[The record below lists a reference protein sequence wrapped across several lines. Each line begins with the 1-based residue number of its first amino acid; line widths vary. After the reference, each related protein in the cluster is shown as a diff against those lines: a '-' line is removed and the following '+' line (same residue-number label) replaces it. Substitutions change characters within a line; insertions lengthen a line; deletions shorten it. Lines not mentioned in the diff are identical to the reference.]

1 VNKDSPTGKIRS
13 LEAFKKT
20 KKQKTKNKTKTKKTK
35 QNKTKKIHN
44 PQSYT
49 PAKIQ
54 CHTVVIFLATIVH
67 NVGS

>member
-1 VNKDSPTGKIRS
+1 MNKDSPTGKIRS

-20 KKQKTKNKTKTKKTK
+20 KKQKTKNKTQTKKK
-35 QNKTKKIHN
+35 QTNKKKIHN